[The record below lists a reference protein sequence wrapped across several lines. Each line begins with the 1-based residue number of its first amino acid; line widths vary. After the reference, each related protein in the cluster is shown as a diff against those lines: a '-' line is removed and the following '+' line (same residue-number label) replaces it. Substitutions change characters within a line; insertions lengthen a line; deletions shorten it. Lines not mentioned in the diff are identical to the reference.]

1 MATPAAI
8 LVAVVAV
15 EALPVKA
22 AVIVPA
28 EKFPEPSRATTL
40 EAVLAEVASTVAV
53 TAAEPL
59 KLVPVRYVPNVS
71 AFATD
76 PAEPEMLPVIS
87 APSTVPQEGA
97 AETAPPPV
105 WIKYFLVVVMLPA
118 NLANVLAA
126 LAYKMSPVA

>member
-1 MATPAAI
+1 MAEP
-8 LVAVVAV
+8 LNV
-15 EALPVKA
+15 

-28 EKFPEPSRATTL
+28 EKLPDESRATTL

-76 PAEPEMLPVIS
+76 PADPEILPVTS
-87 APSTVPQEGA
+87 APSIVPHTGA
-97 AETAPPPV
+97 ADTEPV
-105 WIKYFLVVVMLPA
+105 
-118 NLANVLAA
+118 
-126 LAYKMSPVA
+126 PV